1 VGRDL
6 PLKIVYVVPYPPTRI
21 RTRPFHLVRA
31 LAAEGHE
38 VTVVTCRGRSDEDR
52 ALDELAACG
61 VRIVAE
67 RISVPRAL
75 WNCLAAALTP
85 DPMQSRYSWKPRLAH
100 RLVETTRQASPID
113 VVHVEHLRG
122 ARYGLAVVAAM
133 KHGRIPR
140 AAVVWDS
147 VDCIS
152 SLFRRAARES
162 QSPLVRAVARIEL
175 PRTMRYE
182 PRVAAQ
188 FDRVLM
194 TSEADRGDLL
204 ELAGRHRG
212 SVPGNRVVVVPNGVD
227 LEYFHPSEES
237 REARTLVM
245 TGKMSYHANATAA
258 VRFVKDV
265 MPSVWARLPDVRLW
279 IVGQDPPD
287 AVVQL
292 GERQAVVAAG
302 REAGV
307 AAARVVVTGT
317 VADIRP
323 FLRKAA
329 LAVAPIQYGVGIQ
342 NKVLEALACAT
353 PVVASPQAVSALEA
367 RPGCELVV
375 ASSPSELSAA
385 IVTLLEDRALRDRL
399 GQAGRAFVE
408 RCHDWRVAAATL
420 AGIYRDARTAS

>member
-1 VGRDL
+1 MGCNL
-6 PLKIVYVVPYPPTRI
+6 PLKIVYMVPYAPTRI
-21 RTRPFHLVRA
+21 RTRPFHLIRA

-38 VTVVTCRGRSDEDR
+38 VTLVTSCGHPDEDS
-52 ALDELAACG
+52 ALEELAACG

-67 RISVPRAL
+67 RLSIPRSL
-75 WNCLAAALTP
+75 WNCLSALPTP

-100 RLVETTRQASPID
+100 RLIEATRQLSPVD

-122 ARYGLAVVAAM
+122 ARYGLAVLAAM
-133 KHGRIPR
+133 ESGRIPR

-152 SLFRRAARES
+152 SLFRRAAD
-162 QSPLVRAVARIEL
+162 QSETPLVRAAARFEL
-175 PRTMRYE
+175 PRTTRYE
-182 PRVAAQ
+182 PRVAAR

-194 TSEADRGDLL
+194 TSEVDRQELL
-204 ELAGRHRG
+204 ELARRH
-212 SVPGNRVVVVPNGVD
+212 SANLAENCVQVVPNGVD
-227 LEYFHPSEES
+227 LEYFHPSGDT

-265 MPSVWARLPDVRLW
+265 MPSVWARLPDARLW
-279 IVGQDPPD
+279 IVGKDPPAD
-287 AVVQL
+287 VVKL
-292 GERQAVVAAG
+292 GEG
-302 REAGV
+302 
-307 AAARVVVTGT
+307 RVVVTGT

-329 LAVAPIQYGVGIQ
+329 IAVAPIQYGVGIQ

-353 PVVASPQAVSALEA
+353 PVVATAQAVSALEA
-367 RPGCELVV
+367 QPGCELVV

-385 IVTLLEDRALRDRL
+385 IVALLEDRALRDRL
-399 GQAGRAFVE
+399 GQAGRSFVE
-408 RCHDWRVAAATL
+408 RRHDWRVVAARL
-420 AGIYRDARTAS
+420 AEIYRDVAA